1 MSPEPRR
8 LLRLAR
14 AQADMASLLELRFE
28 TETRRGAELLLTRA
42 DTMAALERTSTA
54 GLVFYAAGL
63 RRLAEID
70 GAIAASEQSR
80 REIAKRLLG
89 VRRRQE
95 GLMRRART
103 YQEKGERK
111 AEEDEA
117 LEVAL
122 AMADKATGK
131 NDVVK

>member
-1 MSPEPRR
+1 
-8 LLRLAR
+8 
-14 AQADMASLLELRFE
+14 MASLLELRFE